1 MARTR
6 RIESKGMIEQRL
18 KHYWKLLRA
27 LDWWMV
33 GAMALLG
40 ALSVAFVFSA
50 TYRGADAPLPTF
62 YLQQALWF
70 LVGFLVFLAATL
82 CDYRKAAKWSPAF
95 YAAALA
101 ALLFVLLAPNELA
114 PRLNGAKSWID
125 LRWFRLQPSEFAKI
139 VFVLCVASFFA
150 ASAHRISSGW
160 TVAKGLLLLAPM
172 AGLMV
177 VQPDMGMTA
186 ALVPAFFAMAFV
198 AGARAK
204 CLIALLALGL
214 AVSPVVWTYG
224 LKEYQ
229 KRRLTVFLN
238 PERDLETMMG
248 PGWNLRQSRI
258 AVGSGGLFGEGYL
271 QSSQK
276 LLGYLPRGVV
286 HNDFIFSVYSAER
299 GFVGSVLLVGLYGL
313 LIWRALRIG
322 VRLRDTLARLM
333 AAGVA
338 ALLFFN
344 VFVNIGMTIGLM
356 PITGLPLPLMSYGGS
371 SILSTM
377 LGLGLLQS
385 AYVRRQLY

>member
-1 MARTR
+1 
-6 RIESKGMIEQRL
+6 MIEQRL
-18 KHYWKLLRA
+18 KESWKLLRA

-33 GAMALLG
+33 GAMVMLG
-40 ALSVAFVFSA
+40 VLSVAFVFSA
-50 TYRGADAPLPTF
+50 TYRGADVPVPPF
-62 YLQQALWF
+62 YLQQAVWF
-70 LVGFLVFLAATL
+70 AAGLGVFAAVTLV
-82 CDYRKAAKWSPAF
+82 DYRKLAKWSPVL
-95 YAAALA
+95 YAAALLL
-101 ALLFVLLAPNELA
+101 LLFVLLAPNNIV
-114 PRLNGAKSWID
+114 PRVNGAKSWID
-125 LRWFRLQPSEFAKI
+125 LRVFRLQPSEFAKI
-139 VFVLCVASFFA
+139 IYVICVAYFFV
-150 ASAHRISSGW
+150 ASAQRMSSGW
-160 TVAKGLLLLAPM
+160 TILKGLLILAPM
-172 AGLMV
+172 AALIV

-198 AGARAK
+198 AGSRARF
-204 CLIALLALGL
+204 LVVLLVVGL
-214 AVSPVVWTYG
+214 AVSPLLWSYG

-238 PERDLETMMG
+238 PERDVETMMG
-248 PGWNLRQSRI
+248 AGWNLRQSKI

-286 HNDFIFSVYSAER
+286 HNDFIFSVFAGER
-299 GFVGSVLLVGLYGL
+299 GFVGSALLVGLYGL
-313 LIWRALRIG
+313 LLWRALRIG
-322 VRLRDTLARLM
+322 VRLRDTLARVM

-371 SILSTM
+371 SMLSTM
-377 LGLGLLQS
+377 IALGLLQS